1 MPIKRCLLGL
11 VLWSAAALAAAQSPP
26 ARAYALGAFDGIE
39 ISGSAA
45 VRFTQGA
52 VDQIAVEGDDSKSI
66 DVEVSGGTL
75 TIRSHG
81 AWKFWSTRQQV
92 LLVTARQLKRVAI
105 SGAGSFHAPEAVRAE
120 RLVVAISGSGSVRFD
135 QLDAQSLRFAI
146 SGAGDGS
153 VAGQARDLNVAISGK
168 GRFNGEQLASEA
180 AKVSIS
186 GVGDAQVWSSHDL
199 SIAVTGVGNVDYWG
213 SPQVRRSVSGSAD
226 IKHRGEK
233 PAPR

>member
-1 MPIKRCLLGL
+1 MTIKRCLLGL
-11 VLWSAAALAAAQSPP
+11 LLWSVAATVGAQSPP
-26 ARAYALGAFDGIE
+26 ARAYTLGAFDSIE

-52 VDQIAVEGDDSKSI
+52 VDQVAVEGDDSKSI
-66 DVEVSGGTL
+66 DMEVRGSTL
-75 TIRSHG
+75 TIRSQG
-81 AWKFWSTRQQV
+81 AWKFWSARQQV
-92 LLVTARQLKRVAI
+92 LLITARQLKRVAI
-105 SGAGSFHAPEAVRAE
+105 SGAGSFHAPAAVRSEQLA
-120 RLVVAISGSGSVRFD
+120 VAISGSGSVRFD

-153 VAGQARDLNVAISGK
+153 VAGRARDLNVAISGK

-180 AKVSIS
+180 ARVSIS

-233 PAPR
+233 SAPR